1 MAETY
6 SAVVTNL
13 GTSLI
18 EDAYNNSSIVN
29 ITQMAIGDSNG
40 AYVEP
45 NPAFTS
51 LVNELGR
58 EDIHESSTVGH
69 LIHVYVYVTS
79 KFAGETIREFGLYDD
94 ANNLVVY
101 AAYPES
107 LVPDAA
113 SGEYIQ
119 LEIECIVDLEN
130 AEVVNIVV
138 NPIYPHA
145 TELEAGIAKI
155 VSEADVDNDEEDSK
169 FLTIKKLLKRAAT
182 TLKAGVARFSTS
194 AEAINGT
201 DVTTM
206 LNPSAGLALLK
217 SRISSALDG
226 TRTDYSASESA
237 LGQVNTKAVN
247 AQSTANSAVKKS
259 GDTMTGVLGIK
270 APTPTPLRVW
280 RTTGG
285 TNCNIEYASSLTADE
300 VYPSL
305 FTGVHSN
312 GTAWAV
318 GPAANLSSEQYRWL
332 DVTADGITLKGGVQ
346 LGTANDENK
355 NLKVTTKYGYVHIGS
370 TNASYCHFSTDL
382 PEYYFNVGFRVNGEI
397 YCGAGYD
404 QRVFHEGYIPWQ
416 LQSRSKSA
424 PDFKEPRFECFQ
436 NGVSNPGFPGTYGA
450 GIFIPR
456 ISGSYYGFG
465 FWCESG
471 SSDPYIM
478 KQKTDGSGFIF
489 HKLYTENFPPPN
501 TSPVR
506 VIILSPEVIT
516 SMGSYTF
523 PDGITWYDI
532 VELGVT
538 WTGTTGTT
546 IQTNV
551 YDTHVWNGVSLNSST
566 TDFAGYLP
574 VASTGLNFGTVAKAS
589 GNGFTLSTTSASGK
603 VQGMY
608 AYITAE
614 AAARLATR
622 NMHIDKA
629 GNIFDAKKIVQLA
642 KNITTAKE
650 HAELEAKEIRDW
662 NDSIFMEIVHQRSL
676 LDAIQE
682 EPESASKS
690 RMIIKHEE
698 EISLLESKYK
708 AEPESNSLTK

>member
-40 AYVEP
+40 VYVEP
-45 NPAFTS
+45 NPVFTS

-79 KFAGETIREFGLYDD
+79 KFAGNTIREFGLYDD

-119 LEIECIVDLEN
+119 LEIECIVDFEN

-169 FLTIKKLLKRAAT
+169 LLTIKKLLKRAAT

-237 LGQVNTKAVN
+237 LGQVNTKAENAQNTADEKWTAQDASTSQKGIVQLSDVVTSTSTVLAATAN
-247 AQSTANSAVKKS
+247 AVKTAYDKAVAALNAATAAQSTANGKWTAQDATTAVK
-259 GDTMTGVLGIK
+259 GITMLSNATDGTSQSK
-270 APTPTPLRVW
+270 AAT
-280 RTTGG
+280 
-285 TNCNIEYASSLTADE
+285 EYALGLVNEKIKDATDAT
-300 VYPSL
+300 PIL
-305 FTGVHSN
+305 
-312 GTAWAV
+312 
-318 GPAANLSSEQYRWL
+318 
-332 DVTADGITLKGGVQ
+332 VT
-346 LGTANDENK
+346 
-355 NLKVTTKYGYVHIGS
+355 
-370 TNASYCHFSTDL
+370 
-382 PEYYFNVGFRVNGEI
+382 
-397 YCGAGYD
+397 
-404 QRVFHEGYIPWQ
+404 
-416 LQSRSKSA
+416 
-424 PDFKEPRFECFQ
+424 
-436 NGVSNPGFPGTYGA
+436 
-450 GIFIPR
+450 
-456 ISGSYYGFG
+456 
-465 FWCESG
+465 
-471 SSDPYIM
+471 
-478 KQKTDGSGFIF
+478 
-489 HKLYTENFPPPN
+489 
-501 TSPVR
+501 
-506 VIILSPEVIT
+506 ILSPEVIT

-551 YDTHVWNGVSLNSST
+551 YGTHIWNGVSLNSST

-574 VASTGLNFGTVAKAS
+574 VSSTGLNFGTVAKTS
-589 GNGFTLSTTSASGK
+589 GNGFTLSTTSTAGK

-622 NMHIDKA
+622 NVHIDKA
-629 GNIFDAKKIVQLA
+629 GNVRNAKKIVQRA
-642 KNITTAKE
+642 KNITTVKE
-650 HAELEAKEIRDW
+650 QAEIEAKETMNW
-662 NDSIFMEIVHQRSL
+662 NDHIFMEIIHQRSL

-682 EPESASKS
+682 EPDSASKS

-698 EISLLESKYK
+698 EIRLLESKYK
-708 AEPESNSLTK
+708 VEPDPNSLTK

>member
-40 AYVEP
+40 VYVEP
-45 NPAFTS
+45 NPVFTS

-79 KFAGETIREFGLYDD
+79 KFAGNTIREFGLYDD

-119 LEIECIVDLEN
+119 LEIECIVDFEN

-169 FLTIKKLLKRAAT
+169 LLTIKKLLKRAAT

-237 LGQVNTKAVN
+237 LGQVNTKAENAQNTADEKWTAQDASTSQKGIVQLSDVVTSTSTVLAATAN
-247 AQSTANSAVKKS
+247 AVKTAYDKAVAALNAATAAQSTANGKWTAQDASTSQKGIVQLSDVVTSTSTVQATTANAVKTAYDKAVAALNAATAAQS
-259 GDTMTGVLGIK
+259 TANGKWTAQDATTAVKGITMLSNATDGTSQSK
-270 APTPTPLRVW
+270 AAT
-280 RTTGG
+280 
-285 TNCNIEYASSLTADE
+285 EYALGLVNEKIKDATDAT
-300 VYPSL
+300 PIL
-305 FTGVHSN
+305 
-312 GTAWAV
+312 
-318 GPAANLSSEQYRWL
+318 
-332 DVTADGITLKGGVQ
+332 VT
-346 LGTANDENK
+346 
-355 NLKVTTKYGYVHIGS
+355 
-370 TNASYCHFSTDL
+370 
-382 PEYYFNVGFRVNGEI
+382 
-397 YCGAGYD
+397 
-404 QRVFHEGYIPWQ
+404 
-416 LQSRSKSA
+416 
-424 PDFKEPRFECFQ
+424 
-436 NGVSNPGFPGTYGA
+436 
-450 GIFIPR
+450 
-456 ISGSYYGFG
+456 
-465 FWCESG
+465 
-471 SSDPYIM
+471 
-478 KQKTDGSGFIF
+478 
-489 HKLYTENFPPPN
+489 
-501 TSPVR
+501 
-506 VIILSPEVIT
+506 ILSPEVIT

-551 YDTHVWNGVSLNSST
+551 YGTHIWNGVSLNSST

-574 VASTGLNFGTVAKAS
+574 VSSTGINFGTVAKTS
-589 GNGFTLSTTSASGK
+589 GNGFTLSTTSTAGK

-622 NMHIDKA
+622 NVHIDKA
-629 GNIFDAKKIVQLA
+629 GNVRNAKKIVQRA
-642 KNITTAKE
+642 KNITTVKE
-650 HAELEAKEIRDW
+650 QAEIEAKETMNW
-662 NDSIFMEIVHQRSL
+662 NDHIFMEIIHQRSL

-682 EPESASKS
+682 EPDSASKS

-698 EISLLESKYK
+698 EIRLLESKYK
-708 AEPESNSLTK
+708 VEPDPNSLTK

>member
-1 MAETY
+1 MAENY
-6 SAVVTNL
+6 SAVVTEL
-13 GTSLI
+13 GASLI
-18 EDAYNNSSIVN
+18 EDAYNNSTIVN

-45 NPAFTS
+45 NPAFSS

-79 KFAGETIREFGLYDD
+79 KFAGDTVREFGLYDD

-119 LEIECIVDLEN
+119 LEIECIVDLES

-155 VSEADVDNDEEDSK
+155 VSETDVDNDEEDSK

-182 TLKAGVARFSTS
+182 TVKAGVARFSTS

-201 DVTTM
+201 DTTTM

-217 SRISSALDG
+217 SRISSAPDG

-237 LGQVNTKAVN
+237 LSQVNTKAVN
-247 AQSTANSAVKKS
+247 AQETADKKYDKT
-259 GDTMTGVLGIK
+259 GGRITGVVEQYKDGHGVILASVSSSQVAYIQAGNYDTSKDQKLTISGINGHALDDLNIVMEGTK
-270 APTPTPLRVW
+270 RPTVNTRDMFIEMPFDSKTNPYDVRNATSFTYSSKGHAP
-280 RTTGG
+280 
-285 TNCNIEYASSLTADE
+285 
-300 VYPSL
+300 
-305 FTGVHSN
+305 FTGSFISF
-312 GTAWAV
+312 GY
-318 GPAANLSSEQYRWL
+318 GGYQIKIGGGYREGAPLWFNTINSDL
-332 DVTADGITLKGGVQ
+332 EGDP
-346 LGTANDENK
+346 EN
-355 NLKVTTKYGYVHIGS
+355 
-370 TNASYCHFSTDL
+370 
-382 PEYYFNVGFRVNGEI
+382 EWRQI
-397 YCGAGYD
+397 YD
-404 QRVFHEGYIPWQ
+404 S
-416 LQSRSKSA
+416 L
-424 PDFKEPRFECFQ
+424 
-436 NGVSNPGFPGTYGA
+436 N
-450 GIFIPR
+450 
-456 ISGSYYGFG
+456 
-465 FWCESG
+465 
-471 SSDPYIM
+471 
-478 KQKTDGSGFIF
+478 
-489 HKLYTENFPPPN
+489 PPPN
-501 TSPVR
+501 TAPVR

-546 IQTNV
+546 IQTSV
-551 YDTHVWNGVSLNSST
+551 FGTHIWNDVSLNSST

-682 EPESASKS
+682 EPDSASKS